1 LQETLNKSTNN
12 RYLSFIQV
20 EEQPRKLE
28 HVIKVSHLCLYRDQP
43 QLDSKS
49 DTYLEQVIFHFR
61 ETATLKIKV
70 MQNRVYVLPTVVPC
84 TLLPSLT
91 DIT

>member
-1 LQETLNKSTNN
+1 
-12 RYLSFIQV
+12 V

-61 ETATLKIKV
+61 ATATLKIKV
-70 MQNRVYVLPTVVPC
+70 MQKDQVNVLPTVPC

-91 DIT
+91 DIGTVPSLS